1 MRVHVIEKVEDVDDK
16 APERRVEE
24 EAQAKEEKRAA
35 VPRFRSSWTGGT
47 VIWGSEKTM
56 APGSGQVV
64 WQWEHRT
71 GFKSYDPR
79 ATARIEDA
87 FQRGLSRVRLKA
99 GKMDDT
105 PMELFFHDMIQFDP
119 KTGNTRKIRRVG
131 NDSWWKKLRRKANE
145 LAWLIETGRTQRV
158 VFAQYEKKRKELHSR
173 MDRRDYHVNDLYKT
187 SGCFAAIARSNTFFL
202 LSMVVVLLNSVWIG
216 VEADAPHRT
225 NMAALS
231 AEQAAIEHLFCLVFT
246 LEIVIRFAAFRR
258 KRDSLKDFWFCF
270 DCALVVLMIGEVWLL
285 PVVMFIAGIDS
296 SNVHA
301 VKELTILRTV
311 RLLRL
316 TRLGRIARLL
326 RAVPEVVTLLKGIA
340 AAIRSVFFTLLLLLV
355 LLFVFGVV
363 FKTQAKEEFDQLEE
377 LFPTVPATMW
387 VLLLSGT
394 FLDSP
399 SVALNEV
406 GATSGWLV
414 ALFLIFIFLSH
425 MMVLNMLIGILCD
438 VVHQV
443 ALNEKEEAAV
453 AYLKNTL
460 LEILECHDKDNDRQI
475 HRDEFELL
483 MRNPEMHFVLT
494 RFGVNVSDLINLRD
508 VLFEDPTENDDDEEC
523 EDESPSPNP
532 SRTPRCRRL
541 RKLSF
546 QEFLEVVLRLRGG
559 NSASVMDIVDLREY
573 VRQRFDRMDLRMQ
586 HAALGGSPIPFS
598 KLRTMKSMPARAA
611 GARHVHVEVPPE
623 QSKEEP
629 KTPAELPR
637 LLGEEP
643 ETPKK
648 ASEKTVSI
656 DEVKSPKAEAE
667 RESPS
672 KLSQLPKACLRKSGQ
687 SGIPSSLPPTA
698 NPTGS
703 GFTATDAMVRLDE
716 ISESQ
721 QLMSRRQGTMHADL
735 LQKYAEL
742 SEQVG
747 VLQRQLSQILAGFAE
762 IRPMGE
768 GASSSW
774 APGDLR

>member
-1 MRVHVIEKVEDVDDK
+1 MRVHVAEKVEDVDESNKDAAQGGPTEE
-16 APERRVEE
+16 APAKERR
-24 EAQAKEEKRAA
+24 AP

-47 VIWGSEKTM
+47 VLWNSEKTS
-56 APGSGQVV
+56 APAAGQAV

-71 GFKSYDPR
+71 GFKNYDAR

-131 NDSWWKKLRRKANE
+131 RDSCWKKLRRKANE

-158 VFAQYEKKRKELHSR
+158 VFAQYEKKRKELHRS
-173 MDRRDYHVNDLYKT
+173 MDRRDYHVNDLYKD

-202 LSMVVVLLNSVWIG
+202 ISMIIVLTNSVWIG

-225 NMAALS
+225 NMAALN
-231 AEQAAIEHLFCLVFT
+231 AEQTAIEHLFCLVFT
-246 LEIVIRFAAFRR
+246 LEIVIRFCAFRR
-258 KRDSLKDFWFCF
+258 KRDCLKDFWFGF
-270 DCALVVLMIGEVWLL
+270 DGALVVLMIGEVWML
-285 PVVMFIAGIDS
+285 PLVMFIAGVDS
-296 SNVHA
+296 SDVHA

-363 FKTQAKEEFDQLEE
+363 FKTQAKEDFESLQD

-494 RFGVNVSDLINLRD
+494 RFGVNVSDLINLKD
-508 VLFEDPTENDDDEEC
+508 VLFEDTTEQDDDDDY

-573 VRQRFDRMDLRMQ
+573 VRQRFDRMDLRMHQ
-586 HAALGGSPIPFS
+586 CTFGGSPIPFS
-598 KLRTMKSMPARAA
+598 KLRTMKSMPTR
-611 GARHVHVEVPPE
+611 GALSRHVHVEVPPE
-623 QSKEEP
+623 QGKEDP
-629 KTPAELPR
+629 QAPRELPR
-637 LLGEEP
+637 LLDKEP
-643 ETPKK
+643 GSPSKP
-648 ASEKTVSI
+648 SEKTVSI
-656 DEVKSPKAEAE
+656 DEVKSPRAEE
-667 RESPS
+667 KDSPS
-672 KLSQLPKACLRKSGQ
+672 KLPKACLRKSGQ
-687 SGIPSSLPPTA
+687 SGLPS
-698 NPTGS
+698 
-703 GFTATDAMVRLDE
+703 MVTPSASHQDPFMAKLEE
-716 ISESQ
+716 ISDMQQ
-721 QLMSRRQGTMHADL
+721 QLSRRQGAMHADL
-735 LQKYAEL
+735 LHKHAEL
-742 SEQVG
+742 SEQVLAVQG
-747 VLQRQLSQILAGFAE
+747 QLAQIMSWFAA
-762 IRPMGE
+762 RPSGE